1 MSEELQ
7 PPAKL
12 LARLALADR
21 IYADLRLPTKK
32 AKADDGTLTAQFWG
46 AGLRGNT
53 GILGT
58 PLSKRADLAAITMS
72 ALARGASGDVRA
84 QLVSS
89 WACHVYFRRELL
101 SILQASYRFAE
112 AVRET
117 GSHVVP
123 DGETLDEL
131 LCMCL
136 LFPLMQTYLSDLP
149 PGTPEASEI
158 YATDACG
165 SGGLGG
171 CRASLPFARWLEHY
185 SFA

>member
-1 MSEELQ
+1 M
-7 PPAKL
+7 
-12 LARLALADR
+12 ALADR
-21 IYADLRLPTKK
+21 VYADLLLPTKK
-32 AKADDGTLTAQFWG
+32 AKADDGTLTVQFWG
-46 AGLRGNT
+46 AELRGNT

-72 ALARGASGDVRA
+72 ALARGAPGDVWA
-84 QLVSS
+84 QLVGS
-89 WACHVYFRRELL
+89 WAYHVSFRRELL

-136 LFPLMQTYLSDLP
+136 LFTL
-149 PGTPEASEI
+149 I
-158 YATDACG
+158 
-165 SGGLGG
+165 
-171 CRASLPFARWLEHY
+171 RI
-185 SFA
+185 